1 MFAGVF
7 LWNFV
12 AGTGGRPLFL
22 SARIAS
28 AAASSRSCLSRRL
41 ADRPHN
47 VFNIVFREKL
57 LEALF
62 NRFHD
67 VLPFFLGSD
76 FDGFDADGPKQSP
89 KTFRRIGMPV
99 EDGPFLYGFVG
110 LHGRLAER
118 FERHLSDDLPSD
130 RPSGQRTVR
139 PLLFSSERVALPHR
153 PRDTVVFT

>member
-28 AAASSRSCLSRRL
+28 AAASSRSCLSCRL
-41 ADRPHN
+41 ADRLHDVIN
-47 VFNIVFREKL
+47 VVFREKFRK
-57 LEALF
+57 ALF

-76 FDGFDADGPKQSP
+76 FDGFDADGPKQSL
-89 KTFRRIGMPV
+89 KTFHRIGMLV
-99 EDGPFLYGFVG
+99 EDGPFVG

-153 PRDTVVFT
+153 PRDTLVFT